1 MNPVPAAPQRQ
12 PHLPVPPAPARPA
25 RLARLR
31 RHLEGAAA
39 DRGALWRHPDFLKL
53 WFGDL
58 VSDLGSRVTPL
69 ALPLTAALLLDAG
82 PGQMG
87 ALYATGYLPP
97 ILLGL
102 VAGVWIDRLRRRPV
116 LIWANAG
123 RALVLLT
130 VPAAALLGQLR
141 IELLFAVQL
150 AMALLAVFARTAAVA
165 YLPSLVPRERLVTA
179 NSALAAGDALAE
191 VAGPGLAGLLVQRAG
206 APLAIAADAV
216 SYLAPALCVALIRA
230 PEPPPPPR
238 AGRRPL
244 LAELREGLATLT
256 GQPLLRAFLA
266 TMICAV
272 FFYNVIMAV
281 YLLYLYRQLGLS
293 PAAVGVILGFGGGAG
308 ILIGSAIAPA
318 VSRRL
323 GLGRTLVG
331 AHLLFGLGG
340 LLLGLAVFLPAF
352 GAPLVFAAEFL
363 QLAVNGVY
371 FVNRRSVEQAVTPP
385 PLRGRVRAGQSVV
398 DAAAAAAGTLAGA
411 ALGERFGVGAA
422 VLAGV
427 AGGLFSVL
435 WLWWS
440 PVRRLTGLPEE
451 SGGLPAGG

>member
-1 MNPVPAAPQRQ
+1 RST
-12 PHLPVPPAPARPA
+12 

-130 VPAAALLGQLR
+130 VPAAALIGQLR

-293 PAAVGVILGFGGGAG
+293 PAAVGVIFGFGGGAG

-411 ALGERFGVGAA
+411 AIGERFGVGAA

>member
-1 MNPVPAAPQRQ
+1 
-12 PHLPVPPAPARPA
+12 
-25 RLARLR
+25 
-31 RHLEGAAA
+31 
-39 DRGALWRHPDFLKL
+39 
-53 WFGDL
+53 
-58 VSDLGSRVTPL
+58 
-69 ALPLTAALLLDAG
+69 
-82 PGQMG
+82 MG

-293 PAAVGVILGFGGGAG
+293 PAAVGVIFGFGGGAG

-411 ALGERFGVGAA
+411 AIGERFGVGAA